1 MTKTEDQRPVVIVV
15 DDDEAVRESLRFML
29 ETAGFDVD
37 TFASACQF
45 LAAAYDR
52 QPLCLLVDQHM
63 PQLTGLDLLQ
73 RLREAGRVVPAALM
87 TGSPSTDLMR
97 RAMELGVQ
105 EILEKPLP
113 DDVLFRFVQKASR

>member
-1 MTKTEDQRPVVIVV
+1 MTKTEDRRSVVIVV
-15 DDDEAVRESLRFML
+15 DDDEAVRESLRFLL

-45 LAAAYDR
+45 LSAAHGR
-52 QPLCLLVDQHM
+52 RPLCLLVDQHM

-73 RLREAGRVVPAALM
+73 RLRETGYTVPAALM
-87 TGSPSTDLMR
+87 TGSPSTSLMR
-97 RAMELGVQ
+97 RAKELGVQ

-113 DDVLFRFVQKASR
+113 DDVLFRFVHKVSR